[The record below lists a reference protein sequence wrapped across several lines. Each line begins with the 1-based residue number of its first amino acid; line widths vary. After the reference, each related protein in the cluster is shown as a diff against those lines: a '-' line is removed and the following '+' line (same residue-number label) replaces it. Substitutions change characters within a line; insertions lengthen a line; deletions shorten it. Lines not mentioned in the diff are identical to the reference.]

1 MKLRC
6 SQTCNKIATAFGQFC
21 GGVCDTHAVE
31 GLQSGDYKLEMFWEE
46 HRERL
51 AKLLEEVFPFKPGD
65 WVVDFGERVARVKG
79 VSRFAGDVYLDLYMY
94 SDRGDNLGRTS
105 PAMGGP
111 RAYEPCCSAEGW
123 TRLEREPDWPI
134 KVKGIPTGD
143 GKVVLQKW
151 AGTRNPKPA
160 NYVPRKRRGGGSFR
174 LPADDSKLRQALQD
188 IANGHNDAR
197 RRAKDALGLP

>member
-6 SQTCNKIATAFGQFC
+6 SRTCNKTATAFGQFA
-21 GGVCDTHAVE
+21 GGICDTHAIE

-51 AKLLEEVFPFKPGD
+51 ADLLKEVFFFKPGD
-65 WVVDFGERVARVKG
+65 WIVDEGERVARVKS
-79 VSRFAGDVYLDLYMY
+79 VSKFDGKEYLDLYIY
-94 SDRGDNLGRTS
+94 SDRGENLGRRS

-111 RAYEPCCSAEGW
+111 RTFEPCCSAEGW
-123 TRLEREPDWPI
+123 SRLEREPDWPI

-143 GKVVLQKW
+143 GKVTLQKW

-160 NYVPRKRRGGGSFR
+160 NYVPRKRAARSFR
-174 LPADDSKLRQALQD
+174 IPPDDKFKKALED
-188 IANGHNDAR
+188 IAAGHNDAR